1 MSKTGEN
8 IRKRKD
14 GRWEGR
20 YPTGRNPDGKMR
32 YRSVY
37 ARTYTEVKEKLCAAR
52 QGMVAMEQPST
63 SRHMSTGDVL
73 NLWLQS
79 IELQVKK
86 STYSRY
92 RGIVEKHLR
101 PRFGRLQVHDVTS
114 ADLQAFAA
122 DLSRDLKGK
131 TVRDI
136 LTVMG
141 QVLKYA
147 AKQGYC
153 AKIDTVCKI
162 KKDEN
167 EMQVLSPD
175 EQKRLTARLIE
186 NQSRESMGILL
197 CLYTGLRIGEICG
210 LRCNDIDRAAGT
222 LRVRRTVQR
231 ISDGNGG
238 TEIWIDAPKTQRSA
252 REIPVPSFLLDTV
265 CEQAWKGC
273 YLLTG
278 TDTPMQPRT
287 LQNHFK
293 RILKECGLRNLCFH
307 ALRHTF
313 ASRAIEVG
321 FDAKSLS
328 EILGHAS
335 VNITLDRY
343 VHSSMELKR
352 SHMQRFAAVL

>member
-20 YPTGRNPDGKMR
+20 YKAGRSPDGKVR

-37 ARTYTEVKEKLCAAR
+37 AKTYTEVKEKLCAAR
-52 QGMVAMEQPST
+52 QGITAMERPSLLRQIPT
-63 SRHMSTGDVL
+63 DKVL
-73 NLWLQS
+73 DLWMQS
-79 IELQVKK
+79 MELQVKK

-101 PRFGRLQVHDVTS
+101 PRFGRFRIQDITS
-114 ADLQAFAA
+114 ADLQAFAM

-167 EMQVLSPD
+167 EMQILSPD
-175 EQKRLTARLIE
+175 EQKRLTDHLFE
-186 NQSRESMGILL
+186 NQSRENMGILL

-210 LRCNDIDRAAGT
+210 LRCSDIDRATGT

-252 REIPVPSFLLDTV
+252 REIPIPPFLLDAV
-265 CEQAWKGC
+265 GRHAWEGA
-273 YLLTG
+273 YFLTG
-278 TDTPMQPRT
+278 TDIPMQPRT
-287 LQNHFK
+287 LQNRFK
-293 RILKECGLRNLCFH
+293 RILKECGLRNLRFH

-352 SHMQRFAAVL
+352 SHMQRLCAVL